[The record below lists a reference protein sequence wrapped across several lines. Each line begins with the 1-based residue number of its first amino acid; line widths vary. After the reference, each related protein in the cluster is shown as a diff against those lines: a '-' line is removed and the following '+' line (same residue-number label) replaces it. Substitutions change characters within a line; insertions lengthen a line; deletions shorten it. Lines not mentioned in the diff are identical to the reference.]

1 MILKPAL
8 PRRSGRV
15 NDVSSGA
22 FLARTKINER
32 VSVSKSVSRKTLHQN
47 TFRKT
52 WLAETCERECV
63 SGPNQEA
70 RNFPIISEV
79 VLRNFSKKPYPQW
92 IKNGITIWTWLS
104 RHRCNENNK
113 HLMAHRGTGN
123 HHHTKPECY
132 PRPRPFEICRGR

>member
-1 MILKPAL
+1 MQEVPIVILKPAL

-52 WLAETCERECV
+52 WLAETCECECV

-70 RNFPIISEV
+70 KTFLSFQEWCFAT
-79 VLRNFSKKPYPQW
+79 FS
-92 IKNGITIWTWLS
+92 
-104 RHRCNENNK
+104 
-113 HLMAHRGTGN
+113 
-123 HHHTKPECY
+123 
-132 PRPRPFEICRGR
+132 